1 MSPDDLYRL
10 LLLMPPLLLSLVV
23 HEFAHA
29 RTALAFGD
37 RTAQSQGRC
46 TLNPL
51 AHLDPI
57 GTLVL
62 VVTQFIGWARPVPVN
77 PNNLHPQRLGDAA
90 VSLAGPLSNLCLAIL
105 VGIALKIMYAMV
117 GPPESSVVRGAYM
130 ILGVTMLANIG
141 LFMFNLIPL
150 FPLDGHHIVRE
161 ALPTVDQRM
170 DYMRWQVQ
178 YGMYV
183 LAALIF
189 LPAVLGIVL
198 GREVFSPIRWLYGRV
213 AGLILAIMDI
223 GPVLQY
229 LM

>member
-1 MSPDDLYRL
+1 MSPEDLYRL

-117 GPPESSVVRGAYM
+117 GPPESSLVRGAYM
-130 ILGVTMLANIG
+130 VLGITMLANIG

-170 DYMRWQVQ
+170 DFMRWQVQ

-189 LPAVLGIVL
+189 LPAVLRIVL
-198 GREVFSPIRWLYGRV
+198 GREVFSPIRWLYGNV
-213 AGLILAIMDI
+213 AGLILGIMDI